1 MSLIQ
6 NKDTKRFLTLMK
18 VKHRK
23 ILTSARDNQ
32 FEPPNSIVY
41 LEKLGQILKRITIRD
56 CYLTKDKFGQVKGN
70 NLTTLI
76 KPNNFVDQNVYLQSK
91 KQVEKGEKS
100 KASKNMTPE
109 QRKREKELKN
119 RKLKWPDA
127 SKHKQLKGINYR
139 VKFEEIKKG
148 RPRAVFLRSIKDCEN
163 LRNHVVLKKLQKKD
177 SNVANK
183 IQNLV
188 MLFKVKQAE
197 YFYEQEIKSFLKSS
211 YTVGHIKTFNN
222 ELAGVLEDMNFAVE
236 RTNRGGEDKSEFRL
250 GKYKHLNKL
259 VEQEFEDKKKIFAT
273 RIDMHLDVLDSL
285 ANVDPLA
292 LGRSPYAEL
301 DRGVDPDAR
310 QNALDLVK
318 KSRDILRID
327 GLQADNEG
335 YDYLRMI
342 VDNTAV
348 VVKLEKLIIENNE
361 EMSGNHTIYEAIIVN
376 KNAKD
381 PQEGSCNS
389 YKSTENKLYSTYE
402 LDCSI
407 FCEKETFNKIE
418 VTIQDMFSEAFV
430 FQKEI
435 DLMSKLERVHLE
447 NTVYHV
453 FDMKEEVEN
462 ADPVVAVLVFN
473 IVLFP
478 TNLEIA
484 HLLCPG
490 DILDKQFEH
499 FEHTIKSIND
509 FPSYRENFFQKAVQ
523 RKKYDEYGGT
533 DLYYFRNKFI
543 DKTHFSVQFQDDSLA
558 SCTRYSDLEW
568 LRNKLGGVLSSEA
581 IDMGILVTDNVERL
595 DSNTPFGAD
604 FVYDLYLRACNLF
617 APSERLVINKAM
629 FGISNSNYFENI
641 DFKISNEMQV
651 SRAHLRIIN
660 QDLEFFFVKM
670 NYLTR
675 TQREVIKNITHR
687 VFFFLDNNV
696 IAGKEYKFHY
706 SKHYLP
712 LIASI
717 VLVNE
722 QSLTDKDLVLLCMNG
737 IFSTVFLKNYT
748 YTNHINYLSNAVAY
762 FKFLFKKLYPEQYI
776 ELTKLLVDFDMVL
789 ANFLFN
795 SFADVFDHVNTNI
808 YLDLKILLELL
819 FGANEKNIELI
830 GRLSDFGMNLS
841 TFVDIM
847 FLLQSFAAMYEKF
860 KFATEPHQIRL
871 SMESILLKQIQ
882 STELTLKQILQ
893 LTEYISE
900 NQFFDDEYVTF
911 REGLTETHLKNA
923 TNFMQLKTALRKA
936 NLTEEVLGDVI
947 KDQLVKNNVFCLRLQ
962 SMYRNIENEE
972 DEEGGSTKKKNENVK
987 LASSGYNNEDSVDE
1001 DIFFEVAEE
1010 GQPYYDEF
1018 PGKGADATAMRYL
1031 TCLVYLNNMDMT
1043 LLESVSN
1050 QHKLKANLNNIFEL
1064 NEDEFETMVI
1074 KYVNVPRAMIPKL
1087 FEALCE
1093 LSQSPR
1099 VPVLK
1104 FIILLILSVTEDFYK
1119 TTEQLSHL
1127 IFTLSSI
1134 IHSEVAAVDQKKN
1147 EDAPFEVKDILI
1159 ELAKEKPNLEKEDK
1173 IHFSE
1178 IVKYVIT
1185 EVASMT
1191 PFNLFTFFT
1200 ERLVDV
1206 QHPQVAVDI
1215 KHAKLHLGE
1224 QVIDITELCIRH
1236 HVTSTYSEGRPC
1248 LLFNDIFND
1257 WMTDIFASL
1266 IKENQIDQSISKFDV
1281 FLEVY
1286 IGNKIRHYR
1295 IPFRIVH
1302 VPEILVFCKQNQRIY
1317 FDRDFESNTLYPKST
1332 FVNLYYQM
1340 PFNLINQT
1348 QVTNLISTP
1357 LFDSERKLIVHFNYN
1372 NETVLKVSASFKD
1385 FDLENPHDVQPWS
1398 FKNPQANQLKQ
1409 MNSGNVE
1416 INLPFS
1422 VFFFQLKDLIY
1433 HVIQLVLPKVKE
1445 VDIFKMIKL
1454 YMKFYELTTVTNKKI
1469 DTNLML
1475 SELNEY
1481 IRAME
1486 NNIDLNLK
1494 INIKGGKLKL

>member
-6 NKDTKRFLTLMK
+6 NKDTKRFLALMK
-18 VKHRK
+18 VKKRK
-23 ILTSARDNQ
+23 VMSADRKHQ

-41 LEKLGQILKRITIRD
+41 LEKLGQILKRLTIRD
-56 CYLTKDKFGQVKGN
+56 CYLTKDKFGQIKGN
-70 NLTTLI
+70 NLTKLI
-76 KPNNFVDQNVYLQSK
+76 KPNVFIEQNVYLQSK
-91 KQVEKGEKS
+91 AEVQGGSKS
-100 KASKNMTPE
+100 SKSSNMTPE
-109 QRKREKELKN
+109 QRKREKEIKA

-127 SKHKQLKGINYR
+127 KKFKQLMGMNYR

-148 RPRAVFLRSIKDCEN
+148 RPRAVFLRTKDDCMN
-163 LRNHVVLKKLQKKD
+163 LKNHVILKKLQNKD
-177 SNVANK
+177 SSVQNK
-183 IQNLV
+183 IQKLAL
-188 MLFKVKQAE
+188 LFKVKQAE
-197 YFYEQEIKSFLKSS
+197 HFYEKELKPFLKSNYS
-211 YTVGHIKTFNN
+211 VGHIKTFNN
-222 ELAGVLEDMNFAVE
+222 ELAGVLEDLNFAVD
-236 RTNRGGEDKSEFRL
+236 RTNRGGDDKSEFRL
-250 GKYKHLNKL
+250 GKYKFLNKL

-292 LGRSPYAEL
+292 LGRSPFAEL
-301 DRGVDPDAR
+301 DRGGDPDAR
-310 QNALDLVK
+310 TNALELVK
-318 KSRDILRID
+318 KSRDVLRID

-335 YDYLRMI
+335 FDYLRMV

-348 VVKLEKLIIENNE
+348 VVKLEKLIVENTDETSANQ
-361 EMSGNHTIYEAIIVN
+361 TIYEAIVRN
-376 KNAKD
+376 NNAKE
-381 PQEGSCNS
+381 PQEASCNS

-402 LDCSI
+402 LDASI

-418 VTIQDMFSEAFV
+418 VTIQDMFSDTTLF
-430 FQKEI
+430 FKEI

-453 FDMKEEVEN
+453 FDLKEEVEG

-484 HLLCPG
+484 HLLCPE
-490 DILDKQFEH
+490 DILEKQFDQ
-499 FEHTIKSIND
+499 FEHTIKGIND
-509 FPSYRENFFQKAVQ
+509 FLSYRENFFQKVVQ
-523 RKKYDEYGGT
+523 RKKYEDYTGT
-533 DLYYFRNKFI
+533 DLYYFRNKFL
-543 DKTHFSVQFQDDSLA
+543 DKNHFSVQFQDDSLA
-558 SCTRYSDLEW
+558 SCTRFADLEW

-581 IDMGILVTDNVERL
+581 IDMGILISDNIPRL
-595 DSNTPFGAD
+595 DSEVPFGED
-604 FVYDLYLRACNLF
+604 FVYDLYLRACLLF

-629 FGISNSNYFENI
+629 FGISNHNYFENSE
-641 DFKISNEMQV
+641 FVISNEMQV
-651 SRAHLRIIN
+651 SRAHMRIIN
-660 QDLEFFFVKM
+660 QDLEFYFLKM
-670 NYLTR
+670 HYLTK
-675 TQREVIKNITHR
+675 TQKEVVKNITHR
-687 VFFFLDNNV
+687 IFFFLDNNV
-696 IAGKEYKFHY
+696 IQGKQYKFHY

-712 LIASI
+712 LITSI

-722 QSLTDKDLVLLCMNG
+722 QSLTDKDLVLLCLNA
-737 IFSTVFLKNYT
+737 IFSTAFLKNYT

-762 FKFLFKKLYPEQYI
+762 LKFLFKKLYPEQYI

-795 SFADVFDHVNTNI
+795 SFADVFDHVSTNI
-808 YLDLKILLELL
+808 YMDIKILLELL
-819 FGANEKNIELI
+819 FGANEKNVGLI
-830 GRLSDFGMNLS
+830 GSLSKFGMNLS

-860 KFATEPHQIRL
+860 KFATEPNQIKL

-882 STELTLKQILQ
+882 STELTLKQIIQ
-893 LTEYISE
+893 LIEYVSE
-900 NQFFDDEYVTF
+900 NDFFDDEYKTF

-923 TNFMQLKTALRKA
+923 TNFMKLKTTLRKA
-936 NLTEEVLGDVI
+936 NLKESVLGDIV

-962 SMYRNIENEE
+962 SMYRNSGLDEEE
-972 DEEGGSTKKKNENVK
+972 DNANAKKNKKEEK
-987 LASSGYNNEDSVDE
+987 LADSGYNNEDSVDE

-1010 GQPYYDEF
+1010 GQPFYDEF
-1018 PGKGADATAMRYL
+1018 PGKGTDPTAMRYL

-1043 LLESVSN
+1043 LLESISN

-1064 NEDEFETMVI
+1064 NEDEFETMI
-1074 KYVNVPRAMIPKL
+1074 LKYVNVPRDMIPKL
-1087 FEALCE
+1087 FESLCE

-1104 FIILLILSVTEDFYK
+1104 FIILLILSVTEDFEK

-1134 IHSEVAAVDQKKN
+1134 IHSEVAAVETGKN
-1147 EDAPFEVKDILI
+1147 KEAPNTVREILT
-1159 ELAKEKPNLEKEDK
+1159 ELMQETPNLGNEDK

-1178 IVKYVIT
+1178 IVKYVIS

-1206 QHPQVAVDI
+1206 QRPQVAVDV

-1266 IKENQIDQSISKFDV
+1266 IKEKQIDESLSKFDV

-1286 IGNKIRHYR
+1286 VGNKIRHYR

-1302 VPEILVFCKQNQRIY
+1302 VPEILVFCKQNHKIY
-1317 FDRDFESNTLYPKST
+1317 FDRDFDSNSIYPKSV
-1332 FVNLYYQM
+1332 FVDLFRQM
-1340 PFNLINQT
+1340 PYNLINSTQT
-1348 QVTNLISTP
+1348 ANPISTP
-1357 LFDSERKLIVHFNYN
+1357 LFNSERKLIVHFNFN
-1372 NETVLKVSASFKD
+1372 GETVLKVSASFKD
-1385 FDLENPHDVQPWS
+1385 FDLENPHDLQPWS
-1398 FKNPQANQLKQ
+1398 FKNPQPNQLKQ
-1409 MNSGNVE
+1409 ITSGNVE
-1416 INLPFS
+1416 VNLPFS
-1422 VFFFQLKDLIY
+1422 VFFFRMKDLIY
-1433 HVIQLVLPKVKE
+1433 HLVQLVLPKVKE
-1445 VDIFKMIKL
+1445 IDIFKMIKL
-1454 YMKFYELTTVTNKKI
+1454 YMKYYELATVTNKKI
-1469 DTNLML
+1469 DTELML

-1494 INIKGGKLKL
+1494 INIKGGKLKM

>member
-1 MSLIQ
+1 
-6 NKDTKRFLTLMK
+6 MK
-18 VKHRK
+18 VKMRK
-23 ILTSARDNQ
+23 ALGAERKHQ

-41 LEKLGQILKRITIRD
+41 LEKLGKILKRITIRD

-70 NLTTLI
+70 NLTKLI
-76 KPNNFVDQNVYLQSK
+76 KPNIFIEQNVYLQSK
-91 KQVEKGEKS
+91 KDVESKDKGKS
-100 KASKNMTPE
+100 AKNMTPD
-109 QRKREKELKN
+109 QRKREKELKA
-119 RKLKWPDA
+119 RKLAWPSA
-127 SKHKQLKGINYR
+127 SKFKQLKGMNYR

-148 RPRAVFLRSIKDCEN
+148 RPRAVFLRTMDDCMN
-163 LRNHVVLKKLQKKD
+163 LRNHVILKKLQNKD
-177 SNVANK
+177 QNVMNK
-183 IQNLV
+183 IQQLA
-188 MLFKVKQAE
+188 LLYKVKQAE
-197 YFYEQEIKSFLKSS
+197 MFYERDLKSFMKSN
-211 YTVGHIKTFNN
+211 YTVGHVKTFNN
-222 ELAGVLEDMNFAVE
+222 ELAGVLEDLNFAVE
-236 RTNRGGEDKSEFRL
+236 RTNRGGDDKSEFRL
-250 GKYKHLNKL
+250 GKYKFLNRL

-292 LGRSPYAEL
+292 LGRSPYHEL
-301 DRGVDPDAR
+301 DRGVDPNAR
-310 QNALDLVK
+310 KNALELVK
-318 KSRDILRID
+318 RSRDILRID

-348 VVKLEKLIIENNE
+348 VVKLEKLIVEKTEDTEANQ
-361 EMSGNHTIYEAIIVN
+361 TIYEAIIRN
-376 KNAKD
+376 TNAKE
-381 PQEGSCNS
+381 PEEASCNS

-402 LDCSI
+402 LDASI
-407 FCEKETFNKIE
+407 FCEKETFSKLE
-418 VTIQDMFSEAFV
+418 VTIQDMFSEKTLF
-430 FQKEI
+430 FKEI

-453 FDMKEEVEN
+453 FDLNEEVEN
-462 ADPVVAVLVFN
+462 AEPVVAVMVFN

-484 HLLCPG
+484 HVLCPE
-490 DILDKQFEH
+490 DILEKQFDH
-499 FEHTIKSIND
+499 FEHTIKSITD
-509 FPSYRENFFQKAVQ
+509 FHSYRENFFQTAVQ
-523 RKKYDEYGGT
+523 KKKYQEYGGT
-533 DLYYFRNKFI
+533 DLFYFRNKFI

-558 SCTRYSDLEW
+558 SCMRYSDLEW

-581 IDMGILVTDNVERL
+581 IDMGILISDNIQRL
-595 DSNTPFGAD
+595 DSDVPFGED
-604 FVYDLYLRACNLF
+604 FVYDLYIRACLLF
-617 APSERLVINKAM
+617 APSERLVINKAQ
-629 FGISNSNYFENI
+629 FNVSNGSFFENSE
-641 DFKISNEMQV
+641 FKISNEMKM

-660 QDLEFFFVKM
+660 QDLDFFFVKM
-670 NYLTR
+670 DYLTR
-675 TQREVIKNITHR
+675 TQREVVKNITHR

-696 IAGKEYKFHY
+696 IGGKDYKFHY

-722 QSLTDKDLVLLCMNG
+722 QSLTDKDLVLLCINA
-737 IFSTVFLKNYT
+737 IFSTAFMRNYT
-748 YTNHINYLSNAVAY
+748 YTNHINYLSNAVSY
-762 FKFLFKKLYPEQYI
+762 LKFLFKKLYPEQYI
-776 ELTKLLVDFDMVL
+776 ELTKLLVDFDIVL
-789 ANFLFN
+789 AGFLFN

-808 YLDLKILLELL
+808 YMDIKILLELL
-819 FGANEKNIELI
+819 FGANEANVGLI
-830 GRLSDFGMNLS
+830 GQLADFGMNLA

-860 KFATEPHQIRL
+860 KFATEPHQVKL

-882 STELTLKQILQ
+882 STELTLKQIIQ
-893 LTEYISE
+893 LIEYVSE
-900 NQFFDDEYVTF
+900 NGFFDDEYRTF

-923 TNFMQLKTALRKA
+923 TNFMQLKTTLRKA
-936 NLTEEVLGDVI
+936 NLKEGVLGDII

-962 SMYRNIENEE
+962 SMYRNSGQDEDE
-972 DEEGGSTKKKNENVK
+972 DEETKSRNATLNKK
-987 LASSGYNNEDSVDE
+987 LADSGYNNEDSVDE

-1010 GQPYYDEF
+1010 GQPFYDEF
-1018 PGKGADATAMRYL
+1018 PGKGADPTAMRYL
-1031 TCLVYLNNMDMT
+1031 TCMVYLNNMDMT
-1043 LLESVSN
+1043 LLESMSN

-1064 NEDEFETMVI
+1064 NEDEFESMVL
-1074 KYVNVPRAMIPKL
+1074 KYVNVPRDMIPKL

-1093 LSQSPR
+1093 LAQSPR

-1104 FIILLILSVTEDFYK
+1104 FIILLILSVTEDFEK

-1134 IHSEVAAVDQKKN
+1134 IHSEVASVETGKNKEAPSAVR
-1147 EDAPFEVKDILI
+1147 DILL
-1159 ELAKEKPNLEKEDK
+1159 ELSKDKPNLEKEDK

-1206 QHPQVAVDI
+1206 QHPLVAVDI

-1266 IKENQIDQSISKFDV
+1266 IKEKQIDQSISKFDV

-1286 IGNKIRHYR
+1286 IGNKIRHFR

-1302 VPEILVFCKQNQRIY
+1302 VPEILVFCKQNHRLY
-1317 FDRDFESNTLYPKST
+1317 FDRDFDSNTIYPKST
-1332 FVNLYYQM
+1332 FVSLFYQLPYNLM
-1340 PFNLINQT
+1340 NST

-1357 LFDSERKLIVHFNYN
+1357 LFNSERKLIIHFNFN
-1372 NETVLKVSASFKD
+1372 NETVLKISASFKD
-1385 FDLENPHDVQPWS
+1385 FDLENPHDLQGWS

-1409 MNSGNVE
+1409 MSSGTVD

-1422 VFFFQLKDLIY
+1422 VFFFRLKDVIY
-1433 HVIQLVLPKVKE
+1433 HMVQLVLPKVKE

-1454 YMKFYELTTVTNKKI
+1454 YMKYYELTTVTNKKI

-1481 IRAME
+1481 IRAMD

-1494 INIKGGKLKL
+1494 INVKGGKLKM